1 MSYKY
6 QRYENESPEELIFR
20 ICSHK
25 NEIGTW
31 SDVGRV
37 LNELLGENYTESA
50 YRKKY
55 QSFEK
60 MFSGNQ
66 KLFSDNEEVLS
77 EISEQR
83 RELEKEKIK
92 FRDERNAWN
101 KQNRIAAR
109 TEQKLDYLEEQLAS
123 MGKVNF
129 SNHTTPVTVRGNSD
143 LLITISD
150 IHYGLNYNNYF
161 GTYNSDICKNY
172 LAKYLEKIISIGSRH
187 KARNIHVV
195 MLGDI
200 ISGSIHK
207 SIQIANLENVIEQI
221 KGVSE
226 LLSSFVYEL
235 SNHFA
240 KVTVTSVSGNHS
252 RLDKKDEAL
261 HDERLDDIV
270 SFIMEK
276 SLSNVDNIS
285 FQTYYNF
292 DTSIASIKICGKL
305 YFLVHGDYDTP
316 NETGI
321 MRLCSMVGNIPYAIV
336 MGHRHS
342 AAYNEINGIVI
353 VQSGCLCGSGDDYT
367 IQKRLSGLPSQTICV
382 CSEHGIDCMYPV
394 KF

>member
-1 MSYKY
+1 M
-6 QRYENESPEELIFR
+6 
-20 ICSHK
+20 
-25 NEIGTW
+25 
-31 SDVGRV
+31 
-37 LNELLGENYTESA
+37 NELLGENYTESA

-109 TEQKLDYLEEQLAS
+109 TEQKLDYLEEQLVS

-207 SIQIANLENVIEQI
+207 SIQIANRENVIEQI

-235 SNHFA
+235 SNHLQKSQSQAYQEIIRVLTKKMKHFMT
-240 KVTVTSVSGNHS
+240 KDSTTSFRS
-252 RLDKKDEAL
+252 
-261 HDERLDDIV
+261 
-270 SFIMEK
+270 
-276 SLSNVDNIS
+276 
-285 FQTYYNF
+285 
-292 DTSIASIKICGKL
+292 
-305 YFLVHGDYDTP
+305 
-316 NETGI
+316 
-321 MRLCSMVGNIPYAIV
+321 
-336 MGHRHS
+336 
-342 AAYNEINGIVI
+342 
-353 VQSGCLCGSGDDYT
+353 
-367 IQKRLSGLPSQTICV
+367 
-382 CSEHGIDCMYPV
+382 
-394 KF
+394 